1 MILWESL
8 SPEDQEKCLT
18 ELQSDTHWVI
28 WCKAKPRDM
37 ATQTFREYGK
47 CTFVGKC
54 AKQKQVDDNQ
64 TNMHCWVHQDTLFNG
79 SQVETN
85 MREAWE
91 HESSKD
97 EMNIVLDGVL
107 RLPGRNLGRGWI
119 VKQRRYGG
127 RL

>member
-1 MILWESL
+1 MYE
-8 SPEDQEKCLT
+8 T
-18 ELQSDTHWVI
+18 
-28 WCKAKPRDM
+28 KAGGRQPSRVLGR
-37 ATQTFREYGK
+37 QTRYQGQRLVEEGG
-47 CTFVGKC
+47 CSRI
-54 AKQKQVDDNQ
+54 AAQ
-64 TNMHCWVHQDTLFNG
+64 TNMHCWVHQDALFNDE
-79 SQVETN
+79 QVETN